1 MKTISEKLWANMSY
15 FPNELSAE
23 VRERESFKEQLRAKV
38 GLDEILG
45 GELQRRSTLVEIR
58 NIRLQV
64 LAGCRSPKWL
74 RVELHAGAFVPSRQL
89 VSFSC
94 SNSERRTAT
103 CVRS

>member
-23 VRERESFKEQLRAKV
+23 VREHESFKEQLQAKV

-45 GELQRRSTLVEIR
+45 GELQRRSALVETR

-74 RVELHAGAFVPSRQL
+74 
-89 VSFSC
+89 
-94 SNSERRTAT
+94 
-103 CVRS
+103 